1 MKSYLLQVTQ
11 NNLTAFGA
19 PTDHSSLTTDHF
31 FTGKP
36 HVGEMG
42 YVFLFRAY
50 CADQGKW
57 QTSDPLGYPD
67 GWNNFAYVNNG
78 ITAAFD
84 YLGGYRIEWEGTWG
98 VSEKTAIQTAFS
110 QISATC
116 SIRIFEIDS
125 ILNDLNLK
133 QLACPHHSNH
143 WTELIMN
150 VWNVKRLLENVVN
163 GIASTTINLELYQSP
178 YSTRYAYAVVPD
190 YPLIRDREL
199 HIGVSSAYNWFVS
212 KSTRVIFHELLHFY
226 GTGDHSD
233 IPPPSRWNDSWELE
247 YLMDTSLTSIPVYRD
262 TIRKIICE

>member
-1 MKSYLLQVTQ
+1 M
-11 NNLTAFGA
+11 
-19 PTDHSSLTTDHF
+19 
-31 FTGKP
+31 
-36 HVGEMG
+36 
-42 YVFLFRAY
+42 
-50 CADQGKW
+50 
-57 QTSDPLGYPD
+57 
-67 GWNNFAYVNNG
+67 
-78 ITAAFD
+78 
-84 YLGGYRIEWEGTWG
+84 
-98 VSEKTAIQTAFS
+98 
-110 QISATC
+110 
-116 SIRIFEIDS
+116 
-125 ILNDLNLK
+125 
-133 QLACPHHSNH
+133 
-143 WTELIMN
+143 
-150 VWNVKRLLENVVN
+150 KRLLENVVN